1 MISGK
6 NPDNVDFFMSS
17 YGLMFFG
24 VPNSGLNNKAL
35 MRIVAGGLNEQ
46 MIKDLQVADEDH
58 EPTQFLST
66 IRQNFKQC
74 CEGGQFQIRSYYE
87 QKKTQMVRK
96 VRSKFPPMRN
106 YY

>member
-6 NPDNVDFFMSS
+6 NPDNVDFFKSS

-24 VPNSGLNNKAL
+24 VPNLGLNNKAL
-35 MRIVAGGLNEQ
+35 MQIVAGGLNEQ

-66 IRQNFKQC
+66 IKQNFKQC
-74 CEGGQFQIRSYYE
+74 CKRGQFQIRSYYE
-87 QKKTQMVRK
+87 QKETQMVRK
-96 VRSKFPPMRN
+96 VYSNSHLMQN
-106 YY
+106 CY